1 MRKAIF
7 LFCVA
12 GLTVQSVS
20 ASVYRLKESVPHA
33 GHPAADGLRSGDRP
47 GGQEVSHF
55 KDFGQDTLSS
65 YLKQNYE

>member
-33 GHPAADGLRSGDRP
+33 GHPQLTAYDPVIVPEDKKYPISKISDKIRFP
-47 GGQEVSHF
+47 PI
-55 KDFGQDTLSS
+55 
-65 YLKQNYE
+65 

>member
-33 GHPAADGLRSGDRP
+33 GHPAIPQLTAYDPVIVPEDKKHTILKISDRTRLP
-47 GGQEVSHF
+47 I
-55 KDFGQDTLSS
+55 
-65 YLKQNYE
+65 